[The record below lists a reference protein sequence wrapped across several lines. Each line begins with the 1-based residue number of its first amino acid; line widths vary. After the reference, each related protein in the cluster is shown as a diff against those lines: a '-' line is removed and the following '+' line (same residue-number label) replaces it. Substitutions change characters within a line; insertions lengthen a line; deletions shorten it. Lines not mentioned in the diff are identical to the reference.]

1 MLVTLARTYR
11 SSQEF
16 WQLKVTVKFVGGARE
31 IVGAR
36 ELIVDVKTSATV
48 LEILR
53 MLIAK
58 HGNQLEEYLFDPESN
73 NPRQHL
79 RFLLNGQSVSVS
91 EVITGNSIILIF
103 PPVGG
108 G

>member
-1 MLVTLARTYR
+1 
-11 SSQEF
+11 
-16 WQLKVTVKFVGGARE
+16 LKVTVKFVGGARE
-31 IVGAR
+31 IVGSR
-36 ELIVDVKTSATV
+36 ELTVDIKTSATV
-48 LEILR
+48 LDILR
-53 MLIAK
+53 MLTAK
-58 HGNQLEEYLFDPESN
+58 HGNRLGEYLFDPQSN

-91 EVITGNSIILIF
+91 DVIAKDDSVILIF

>member
-79 RFLLNGQSVSVS
+79 RFLLNGQSVPVS
-91 EVITGNSIILIF
+91 DVITGDSVILIF

>member
-1 MLVTLARTYR
+1 LR
-11 SSQEF
+11 
-16 WQLKVTVKFVGGARE
+16 VTVKFVGGARE

-53 MLIAK
+53 MLIAT
-58 HGNQLEEYLFDPESN
+58 HGNRLEEYLFDQESN

-91 EVITGNSIILIF
+91 DVITGDSVILIF

>member
-1 MLVTLARTYR
+1 M
-11 SSQEF
+11 
-16 WQLKVTVKFVGGARE
+16 KVTVKFVGGARE
-31 IVGAR
+31 IIGTR

-53 MLIAK
+53 RLITK
-58 HGNQLEEYLFDPESN
+58 YGNQLEEYLFDPESN

-79 RFLLNGQSVSVS
+79 RLLLNGQSVPVS
-91 EVITGNSIILIF
+91 EVITGDSVILIF

>member
-1 MLVTLARTYR
+1 MFVTSARTYR
-11 SSQEF
+11 SREEF

-31 IVGAR
+31 IVGAK

-53 MLIAK
+53 MLTAK

-91 EVITGNSIILIF
+91 EVITGDSVILIF